1 MTASHNLHPSTTP
14 AAAGGGTHRSRPR
27 LTLPLARNV
36 MRALLAL
43 IVIVLF
49 GGVGI
54 WIAGESEYPLWECI
68 YFALYT
74 VSTVGYAE
82 LPNFETHP
90 GIHWVTGALIVAGVG
105 AIAFFQSA
113 LTVMFVEGVIGKVVR
128 RRRMERKIAGLSQH
142 VIVAGCGRTGRYVI
156 GELVASGS
164 TPFVVIERDEDT
176 LLNLYEEYPQV
187 LTIPGDATVD
197 HVLMQAGADRAMGLV
212 ACLSD
217 DRDNLFVTLS
227 MRALNPTSR
236 ITAKVVDINNE
247 TKVVRAGADCTVNP
261 NRIGGKRLAS
271 ELLRPHV
278 TEFLDEMLKV
288 TGGRLHFDEVELVE
302 GTSVAGRTLR
312 EVPIRTETNLL
323 VVAVRRSDGAY
334 AYNPSPDEQLAVG
347 ERLIVMGQLNDVER
361 LREMVRPRATNSV

>member
-1 MTASHNLHPSTTP
+1 MTAEHRNHPSAHP
-14 AAAGGGTHRSRPR
+14 YASLAAHRARHKLLR
-27 LTLPLARNV
+27 PLARNV
-36 MRALLAL
+36 VRALIAL
-43 IVIVLF
+43 VIIVLL

-54 WIAGESEYPLWECI
+54 WVAGEHEYPLWECI

-82 LPNFETHP
+82 LPHFETHA
-90 GIHWVTGALIVAGVG
+90 GIHWVTGALIAAGVG

-113 LTVMFVEGVIGKVVR
+113 LTVMFVEGVIGKAVR
-128 RRRMERKIAGLSQH
+128 RRRMERKIAGLSDH
-142 VIVAGCGRTGRYVI
+142 IIVAGCGRTGRYVI
-156 GELVASGS
+156 GELVTSS
-164 TPFVVIERDEDT
+164 SLPFVVIERDEDT
-176 LLNLYEEYPQV
+176 LLHLAEEFPQV
-187 LTIPGDATVD
+187 LYIPGDATAD
-197 HVLMQAGADRAMGLV
+197 NTLMQAGADRAMGLV

-227 MRALNPTSR
+227 VRSLNPQAR

-247 TKVVRAGADCTVNP
+247 TKVMRAGADCTVNP

-288 TGGRLHFDEVELVE
+288 TGGQLHFDEVELVE
-302 GTSVAGRTLR
+302 GSTVAGRTLR

-323 VVAVRRSDGAY
+323 VVAVRHPNGAY
-334 AYNPSPDEQLAVG
+334 TYNPSPDEQLSVG
-347 ERLIVMGQLNDVER
+347 ERLIVMGLVGDVER
-361 LREMVRPRATNSV
+361 LRQMVRP

>member
-1 MTASHNLHPSTTP
+1 V
-14 AAAGGGTHRSRPR
+14 RPF
-27 LTLPLARNV
+27 ARNV

-43 IVIVLF
+43 LVIVLL
-49 GGVGI
+49 GGFGI
-54 WIAGESEYPLWECI
+54 WIAGEHEYSFWQCI
-68 YFALYT
+68 YFAIYT

-82 LPNFETHP
+82 LPDFEVHP

-113 LTVMFVEGVIGKVVR
+113 LTVMFVEGVIGKAVR

-156 GELVASGS
+156 GELSSGS

-176 LLNLYEEYPQV
+176 LLSLSEEYPQV
-187 LTIPGDATVD
+187 LYIAGDATVD
-197 HVLMQAGADRAMGLV
+197 HILMQAGADRAMGLV

-227 MRALNPTSR
+227 MRALNPRAR
-236 ITAKVVDINNE
+236 ISTKVVDIGNE
-247 TKVVRAGADCTVNP
+247 TKVIRAGADCTVNP
-261 NRIGGKRLAS
+261 NRIGGQRLAS

-288 TGGRLHFDEVELVE
+288 TEGQLHFDEVELVD
-302 GTSVAGRTLR
+302 GTSIAGRTLR
-312 EVPIRTETNLL
+312 EVPIRTQTNLL
-323 VVAVRRSDGAY
+323 VVAVRRPDGSY
-334 AYNPSPDEQLAVG
+334 TYNPSPDEQLSVG
-347 ERLIVMGQLNDVER
+347 ERLIVMGLLSDVQR
-361 LREMVRPRATNSV
+361 LREMVRPGLY

>member
-1 MTASHNLHPSTTP
+1 VRRSHT
-14 AAAGGGTHRSRPR
+14 
-27 LTLPLARNV
+27 RNV
-36 MRALLAL
+36 TRALFAM
-43 IVIVLF
+43 VSIVLV
-49 GGVGI
+49 GGVAL
-54 WIAGESEYPLWECI
+54 WLAGEHEYPLWECI
-68 YFALYT
+68 YFSLYT
-74 VSTVGYAE
+74 VATVGYAE
-82 LPNFETHP
+82 LPNFAQHP
-90 GIHWVTGALIVAGVG
+90 GIHWVIVVLIVAGVG
-105 AIAFFQSA
+105 AISFFQSA
-113 LTVMFVEGVIGKVVR
+113 LTVMFVEGVIGKAVR
-128 RRRMERKIAGLSQH
+128 RRRMERKIAGLRQH

-156 GELVASGS
+156 GELCAGS

-187 LTIPGDATVD
+187 LSIPGDATAD
-197 HVLMQAGADRAMGLV
+197 HILMQAGADRAMGLV

-227 MRALNPTSR
+227 MRALNPLAR

-288 TGGRLHFDEVELVE
+288 TEGQLHFDEVELVD

-312 EVPIRTETNLL
+312 EVPIRTKTNLL
-323 VVAVRRSDGAY
+323 VVAVRQPDGSY
-334 AYNPSPDEQLAVG
+334 TYNPSPDERLCVG
-347 ERLIVMGQLNDVER
+347 ERLIVMGLLSDVER
-361 LREMVRPRATNSV
+361 LREMVKPDALV